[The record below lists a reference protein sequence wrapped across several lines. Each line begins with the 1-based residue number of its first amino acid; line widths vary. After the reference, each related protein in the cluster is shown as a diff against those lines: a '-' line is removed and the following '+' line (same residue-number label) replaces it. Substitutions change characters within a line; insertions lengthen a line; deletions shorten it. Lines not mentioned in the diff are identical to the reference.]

1 MPMILGVDRIQN
13 LGYFSL
19 DKMSIVN
26 KIDINTQNVLER
38 IRQELDRQGLKDK
51 ELATLLG
58 RSAPGI
64 SLIMAGKR
72 RITIDV
78 LYAIAEKLNI
88 DVHSLLPS
96 KHQSQNPL
104 SIEEYF
110 RQLIRDEIR
119 KFLDKKEG

>member
-1 MPMILGVDRIQN
+1 MPMILGVDRIRN
-13 LGYFSL
+13 LGYFPL
-19 DKMSIVN
+19 DKMSTTN

-38 IRQELDRQGLKDK
+38 IRQVLDRQGLKDK
-51 ELATLLG
+51 EFAALLG

-78 LYAIAEKLNI
+78 LYAIAEKLNV

-96 KHQSQNPL
+96 KDQPGERISFEQYL
-104 SIEEYF
+104 RRLIREEIEEI
-110 RQLIRDEIR
+110 LE
-119 KFLDKKEG
+119 KKKL